1 MRLTKENEFF
11 DVGFIFPKNE
21 ELKKINTQI
30 IPEDY
35 YLTKIMHENF
45 KGLTI
50 KEKDKFIEIQKI
62 NYLKLVQQIILDTKL
77 INIVLYQKGDEKN
90 KNKVDKLVELF
101 PD

>member
-21 ELKKINTQI
+21 ELKKINSQL

-50 KEKDKFIEIQKI
+50 KEKDKFI
-62 NYLKLVQQIILDTKL
+62 
-77 INIVLYQKGDEKN
+77 
-90 KNKVDKLVELF
+90 
-101 PD
+101 